1 MWQCLNCGEEYEDL
15 WCPNCGVDRGKESI
29 EDEFEDD

>member
-29 EDEFEDD
+29 EDEDEDD